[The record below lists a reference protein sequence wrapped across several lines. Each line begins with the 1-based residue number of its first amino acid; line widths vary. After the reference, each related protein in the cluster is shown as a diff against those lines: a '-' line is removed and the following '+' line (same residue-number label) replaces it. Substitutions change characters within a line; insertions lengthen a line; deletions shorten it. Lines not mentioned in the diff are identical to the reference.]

1 MVTFKQIKQFY
12 KNRPWIGK
20 SMGGFLIF
28 IGLTALVTPFTPGSW
43 LALIGLEMIGVRH
56 SVFDRLKD
64 RLHSKKKR

>member
-1 MVTFKQIKQFY
+1 MFTLKQARQFY

-43 LALIGLEMIGVRH
+43 LALIGFEMIGFRH
-56 SVFDRLKD
+56 SLLERLRDKIG
-64 RLHSKKKR
+64 LKR